1 MTNMKKMLG
10 AGLAVAT
17 LFGFAACG
25 SNNDSSKTTSSE
37 PTTAK
42 LTVWAAS
49 EDQAKSDSWLPTME
63 KAFEKAHPEYKI
75 TWKNAVVAPPDAA
88 KTVKQDAK
96 AAADVYLFANDQ
108 LGDLVSAGAIGEL
121 SDDAAKQ
128 VKDQNEDSMIQSVTA
143 SDGKLY
149 GVPYTGN
156 TWFMYYDK
164 SKFSEEDVKSLDTM
178 IGKGKVAF
186 NLGNAWYMPGFYLD
200 GNMSLFGP
208 KSTDGKAGITLSD
221 KAAAVT
227 KYLVKLRS
235 NPNFVLDND
244 EGAGLAAIQ
253 NHTADAFF
261 SGSWQANDVKK
272 ALGDNY
278 AAAQLPKFKTEA
290 GEFQMKSFAGS
301 KAVGYNPNSKAVKIA
316 SQFAAFLGSKES
328 QQKYYELQNTI
339 PSDKTLADIV
349 KNDPAALA
357 QMNTIAHTSV
367 LQPTIA
373 EMGSFWDPTKT
384 FGTAL
389 ANKEINEGNAAAK
402 TTDWAN
408 GFKSALSK

>member
-1 MTNMKKMLG
+1 MTNIKKMLG

-25 SNNDSSKTTSSE
+25 SSTTSTASSD
-37 PTTAK
+37 TKTAK

-49 EDQAKSDSWLPTME
+49 EDQAKGDSWLPTME
-63 KAFEKAHPEYKI
+63 KAFQKAHPEYKI
-75 TWKNAVVAPPDAA
+75 TFKNAVVAPPDAS

-108 LGDLVSAGAIGEL
+108 LGDLVQAGAIGEL
-121 SDDAAKQ
+121 SDDAVAQ
-128 VKDQNEDSMIQSVTA
+128 VKQQDAEPLIQSVTA
-143 SDGKLY
+143 QDGKMY
-149 GVPYTGN
+149 GVPFTGN

-164 SKFSEEDVKSLDTM
+164 SKFTDEDVKSLDKM
-178 IGKGKVAF
+178 LEKGKVAF
-186 NLGNAWYMPGFYLD
+186 NIANAWYLPGFYLD
-200 GNMSLFGP
+200 GNMTLFGP
-208 KSTDGKAGITLSD
+208 KSNDGKAGIKLSD

-227 KYLVKLRS
+227 KYVAKLIQ
-235 NPNFVLDND
+235 NKNFVMDND

-301 KAVGYNPNSKAVKIA
+301 KAVAYNPNSKAPEIA
-316 SQFAAFLGSKES
+316 AKFAAFLGSKES
-328 QQKYYELQNTI
+328 QKKYYELQNTI
-339 PSDKTLADIV
+339 PSDKSLADIV
-349 KNDPAALA
+349 KGDPAAVA
-357 QMNTIAHTSV
+357 QMNTIANTSV
-367 LQPTIA
+367 LQPTVP
-373 EMGSFWDPTKT
+373 EMGGFWDPTKT
-384 FGTAL
+384 FGTSL
-389 ANKEINEGNAAAK
+389 AHKEINDGNAAAK
-402 TTDWAN
+402 TADWAK
-408 GFKSALSK
+408 GFAEALKK